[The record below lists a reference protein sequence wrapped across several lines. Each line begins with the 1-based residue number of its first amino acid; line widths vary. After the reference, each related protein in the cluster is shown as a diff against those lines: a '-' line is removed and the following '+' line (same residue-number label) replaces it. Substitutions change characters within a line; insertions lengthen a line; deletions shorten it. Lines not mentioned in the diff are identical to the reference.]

1 MTPQITFTDEFH
13 MTDSSLSWENII
25 IEYGEP
31 SLKNLC
37 FRVGD
42 PFPLW
47 ECSWLEKNLRFYG
60 AHAKDLNKSCE
71 DDQRN
76 S

>member
-31 SLKNLC
+31 SLKNL
-37 FRVGD
+37 FVFGWVILFHYENARGWRKTYV
-42 PFPLW
+42 FTVLM
-47 ECSWLEKNLRFYG
+47 LKI
-60 AHAKDLNKSCE
+60 
-71 DDQRN
+71 
-76 S
+76 